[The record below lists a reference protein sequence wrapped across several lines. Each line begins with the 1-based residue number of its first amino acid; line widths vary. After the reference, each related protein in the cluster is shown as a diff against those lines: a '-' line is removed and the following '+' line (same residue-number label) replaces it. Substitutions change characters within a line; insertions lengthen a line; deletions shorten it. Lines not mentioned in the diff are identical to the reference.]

1 MLNLQELL
9 RRFRPIV
16 VAPGRAGPATIPID
30 RTADVMAELAGVF
43 AEIDAID
50 DEAER
55 IEHDARQL
63 AGEAELAARRY
74 AGQLTSSA
82 QERAASERAAAYA
95 ERRDQHEDVI
105 RIQLEAATEEAHRIE
120 RTSRERTPACIDRV
134 LHCVLLGSP
143 D

>member
-9 RRFRPIV
+9 RRFRPLV
-16 VAPGRAGPATIPID
+16 VAPGRAGPATVPID
-30 RTADVMAELAGVF
+30 RTADLMAELVDVF
-43 AEIDAID
+43 AAIDAID

-55 IEHDARQL
+55 IEDDARQR
-63 AGEAELAARRY
+63 AEQAELAARLH

-95 ERRDQHEDVI
+95 QRRNQHEDVI
-105 RIQLEAATEEAHRIE
+105 RLQLEAATEEAHRIE
-120 RTSRERTPACIDRV
+120 QASRERTPACIDRV
-134 LHCVLLGSP
+134 LHCVLLGPP